1 MRASNLKN
9 DTSELER
16 LKHLLLEDE
25 LAQIEALASKLQT
38 LEFESY
44 DPETIKEK
52 LLPLFDDLLL
62 QKLQQK
68 EARTLDILAEYLA
81 QIITKSADQDLP
93 SLSRS
98 LQRVISPAIAK
109 EIADNK
115 DKMVDALYPIMGGM
129 ISKYV
134 SNAIAEMMESIN
146 AKIEDGLSFER
157 YKRKAKAKLTGVSES
172 ELLLEEAADAKI
184 ESLFV
189 IQKDT
194 GLLITEAH
202 IEEKEID
209 DPYMV
214 ASMASAIKDFVN
226 DWIEHNESPSEVQLL
241 SYGNATLY
249 IESAGSV
256 YLIAFLDAEPDHEQ
270 RARINAFFAT
280 LIRNYSDFFQRFE
293 GDDRAEEIQKIQ
305 EEMKHFLSGEN
316 PNLQEKGHDTARSN
330 PAKYLFWLLAL
341 LILGYAG
348 YSAKKRYDLY
358 LLEQEISRKSGEHVT
373 LEEES
378 DRLVIRGD
386 LNSLEGLY
394 RVKKL
399 LQEKSGKKIKDRTH
413 LPVELLDR
421 KISTLVQKQTILTQ
435 SEDSISSK
443 VQEMSQALEKMEK
456 QLSQLEKR
464 YSQSNQ
470 KLAQVKSLADT
481 RAYILQRLDNALGR
495 DGLLQPDGSLDF
507 SGKRLFEAGETVP
520 KAEALSEMKAHFAS
534 YLSVLLGDPKIRPYI
549 KGFVIE
555 GYTDSSGDTED
566 NQILSL
572 ARAKAIQ
579 EALLSEPAT
588 EQYGVA
594 SMITAKGLGESRPV
608 IINGKEDKEASRRI
622 KLKFELNDKKIVDMI
637 KRSAE

>member
-1 MRASNLKN
+1 MRVRNLKN
-9 DTSELER
+9 NVSELER

-81 QIITKSADQDLP
+81 QVITKSADRDLP

-98 LQRVISPAIAK
+98 LQCVISPAIAK

-209 DPYMV
+209 DPHMV

-226 DWIEHNESPSEVQLL
+226 DWIEHNETSSEVQLL

-280 LIRNYSDFFQRFE
+280 LIKKYSDFFQRFD
-293 GDDRAEEIQKIQ
+293 GNDRAEEILEIQ
-305 EEMKHFLSGEN
+305 EEMKRFLSEEN
-316 PNLQEKGHDTARSN
+316 PNSEEKGNDKGRSN
-330 PAKYLFWLLAL
+330 PAKYLLWLVAL

-373 LEEES
+373 LDEEGE
-378 DRLVIRGD
+378 RLVIRGD

-394 RVKKL
+394 RLKRL
-399 LQEKSGKKIKDRTH
+399 LKEKSSKKIEDRTH
-413 LPVELLDR
+413 LPVELLDQ
-421 KISTLVQKQTILTQ
+421 KISTLAQKHTILTQ
-435 SEDSISSK
+435 SEDSISMK
-443 VQEMSQALEKMEK
+443 VQEMSQTLEKMEK
-456 QLSQLEKR
+456 QLNQLEKR
-464 YSQSNQ
+464 YSQSSQ
-470 KLAQVKSLADT
+470 KLAQVKSLADK
-481 RAYILQRLDNALGR
+481 RAYILQRLENVLGR
-495 DGLLQPDGSLDF
+495 DGSLQPDGSLDF
-507 SGKRLFEAGETVP
+507 SNKRLFEAGEPVP
-520 KAEALSEMKAHFAS
+520 KAGALPTLKAHFAT
-534 YLSVLLGDPKIRPYI
+534 YLSVLLGDPKIRPFI

-555 GYTDSSGDTED
+555 GYTDSSGERQH
-566 NQILSL
+566 NRILSL
-572 ARAKAIQ
+572 ERAKAIRKV
-579 EALLSEPAT
+579 LLDEPVA
-588 EQYGVA
+588 ERYGIA
-594 SMITAKGLGESRPV
+594 SMITAKGLGESHPV
-608 IINGKEDKEASRRI
+608 IVNGKEDKEASRRI

-637 KRSAE
+637 KSRAE